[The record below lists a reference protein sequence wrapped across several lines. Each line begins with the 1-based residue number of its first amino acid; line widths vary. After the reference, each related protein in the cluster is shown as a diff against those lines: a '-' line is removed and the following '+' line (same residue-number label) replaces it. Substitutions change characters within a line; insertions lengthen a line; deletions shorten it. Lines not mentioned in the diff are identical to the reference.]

1 MEENMDEVN
10 SMKKVALL
18 IGFVFVW
25 FCCATGPVLANKAS
39 VSIEGPESAEQD
51 SEVTL
56 RLTVTHSANTFF
68 HYTKL
73 LKVQVNGKPLTEWD
87 FTSGNRPEDNIFTRE
102 VKIRITGNTE
112 VVAEAFCNIHG
123 SAGPAKI
130 TILSNEKGGAG
141 SKTKE

>member
-1 MEENMDEVN
+1 
-10 SMKKVALL
+10 MKRIAFL
-18 IGFVFVW
+18 ISSVFVW
-25 FCCATGPVLANKAS
+25 FCLTAGVSLANKAS
-39 VSIEGPESAEQD
+39 VSIEGPKSAEQG

-87 FTSGNRPEDNIFTRE
+87 FTSSNRPEDAVFTRE
-102 VKIRITGNTE
+102 VKIRVTGNTE

-123 SAGPAKI
+123 SAGPAKVVI
-130 TILSNEKGGAG
+130 VANETG
-141 SKTKE
+141 SPAAKPND